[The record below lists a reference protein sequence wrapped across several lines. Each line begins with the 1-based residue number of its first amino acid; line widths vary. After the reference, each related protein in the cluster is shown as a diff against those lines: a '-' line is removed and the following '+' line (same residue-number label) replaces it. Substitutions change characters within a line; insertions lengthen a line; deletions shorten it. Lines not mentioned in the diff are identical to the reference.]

1 MAGEIA
7 AEQNSHHKTLSA
19 SSHPQAIAQ
28 MPQMRVKGLPF
39 PSARGPRLLTWLML
53 RKESLLSRVMEARTL
68 RSSASLRAAM
78 WLLKP
83 A

>member
-1 MAGEIA
+1 
-7 AEQNSHHKTLSA
+7 
-19 SSHPQAIAQ
+19 
-28 MPQMRVKGLPF
+28 MPQMHVKVLPF
-39 PSARGPRLLTWLML
+39 PSARGPRLLTWFML